1 MAQDKEYTISDLTP
15 KQQTLLKALIEG
27 KSKADAYRE
36 AYPEGKVKDLTRQV
50 NKMINNE
57 DGKYPRF
64 APVYARARAEADR
77 KAEEELAHSI
87 IKRNELLAM
96 FTSIFLDKNVSV
108 RDRLKAGELLGK
120 HLGVFEERLN
130 VNMNANPFADLTTE
144 ELKKLAGEAE

>member
-1 MAQDKEYTISDLTP
+1 MMAQDKEYTISDLTP

-36 AYPEGKVKDLTRQV
+36 AYPNSKIQDATRQV
-50 NKMINNE
+50 IKMIGNE
-57 DGKYPRF
+57 GGGFPKF
-64 APVYARARAEADR
+64 SQVYARARAEADR

-96 FTSIFLDKNVSV
+96 FTTIFLDKEVSV

-130 VNMNANPFADLTTE
+130 VNMNTNPFADLTTD
-144 ELKKLAGEAE
+144 ELKKLAGES

>member
-36 AYPEGKVKDLTRQV
+36 AYPKSKSKNPTADVDS
-50 NKMINNE
+50 MISG
-57 DGKYPRF
+57 GKYPKF
-64 APVYARARAEADR
+64 AQVYARTREEANR
-77 KAEEELAHSI
+77 RAEEELEKHI

-96 FTSIFLDKNVSV
+96 FTTIFLDKEVSV

-120 HLGVFEERLN
+120 HLRVFEERLN
-130 VNMNANPFADLTTE
+130 VNMNTNPFADLTTD
-144 ELKKLAGEAE
+144 ELKKLAGES

>member
-1 MAQDKEYTISDLTP
+1 MMAQDKEYTISDLTP

-36 AYPEGKVKDLTRQV
+36 AYPNMKTQNPTREAD
-50 NKMINNE
+50 NMINNVG
-57 DGKYPRF
+57 DRF
-64 APVYARARAEADR
+64 RKFSEVYARARAEADR

-96 FTSIFLDKNVSV
+96 FTTIFLDKEVSV

-130 VNMNANPFADLTTE
+130 VNMNTNPFADLTTD
-144 ELKKLAGEAE
+144 ELKKLAGES